1 MQKHLF
7 SFGHGYTA
15 QALSRALPK
24 ADWAITGTT
33 RKPEKQEQMR
43 QGNVTPLLWDS
54 PDIDAALARADAV
67 LISAGPEA
75 QGDPVL
81 GRFSSFFKKQGPKLD
96 WLGYLSTT
104 GVYGDHAGN
113 WVDETTPLTPST
125 RRGKLRLNAEQAW
138 RAIPDLPFG
147 SSIAPALYH
156 TMCVTTGTLWFG
168 ITKTSIPFFK
178 VN

>member
-24 ADWAITGTT
+24 TDWAITGTT

-81 GRFSSFFKKQGPKLD
+81 GRFSTFFKKQGPKLD

-125 RRGKLRLNAEQAW
+125 RRGKRRLNAEQAW
-138 RAIPDLPFG
+138 RQYQICLYIFFVWPEFM
-147 SSIAPALYH
+147 ALAEARFQR
-156 TMCVTTGTLWFG
+156 CAKAQPSAL
-168 ITKTSIPFFK
+168 
-178 VN
+178 

>member
-24 ADWAITGTT
+24 TDWAITGTT

-43 QGNVTPLLWDS
+43 QDNVTPLLWDS

-113 WVDETTPLTPST
+113 WVD
-125 RRGKLRLNAEQAW
+125 
-138 RAIPDLPFG
+138 
-147 SSIAPALYH
+147 
-156 TMCVTTGTLWFG
+156 
-168 ITKTSIPFFK
+168 
-178 VN
+178 